1 MSALAVILGVV
12 GALAGL
18 AAAAGIGAGLRRLR
32 FDWPTVALVL
42 AGMGFYLV
50 YLGYTDIGERN
61 YDGPA
66 QLEYIQHIAERRE
79 LPPASKCLICHH
91 PPLYYLLGAGV
102 YAACKASRVVPPV
115 LGLQLFSL
123 LITLGF
129 VVYGAL
135 AARRL
140 LGEPR
145 AVRLVTAILLFWP
158 YAVHNSVRVHNDT
171 LVGALV
177 VAALYHAIAWHKDER
192 PRDLHAAAAFCALG
206 LLTKSSAYGMVA
218 ALLALVAAR
227 LLRPGGR
234 ILLLRRAGLAA
245 LLIVAAIGL
254 GGLRKPLSTPG
265 GSDGGGGLCHRVLG
279 SACDVHP
286 AGLME
291 NQPYNY
297 LYLDIEM
304 FLREPYVL
312 TDRDDTG
319 RQLFWNHLLKS
330 SLFGSHNKH
339 ADLETAYELNRHIA
353 SVMSALL
360 LALIAVMLVA
370 GASASRAGL
379 RRFAPPLV
387 ALASLVAFLAA
398 FRILLPAP
406 HHTDFRHAFP
416 ALAPAALLYAAALEH
431 LRRKDRALAPLG
443 TALCLAFL
451 ALSAL
456 YWAPKYELTTRLLR
470 RVVPVDLAS
479 LSRPVPEG
487 SPWDRDGNLLF
498 EGNHVLHIKV
508 PRRDV
513 REIDVTLDSN
523 DRYELT
529 LEAADGPRTVL
540 LGPGRTA
547 GMARYV
553 EALDPP
559 AHAVRE
565 IRLSALRGDRAY
577 SIGHLTLR

>member
-1 MSALAVILGVV
+1 MSVLGVILGILAV
-12 GALAGL
+12 LAGL
-18 AAAAGIGAGLRRLR
+18 AAAVGIGAGLRRLR
-32 FDWPTVALVL
+32 FDWPTVAIVL

-61 YDGPA
+61 YDGPT

-102 YAACKASRVVPPV
+102 YAACKASRIVPPV

-123 LITLGF
+123 LITLAF

-177 VAALYHAIAWHKDER
+177 VAALYHAIAWHRDER
-192 PRDLHAAAAFCALG
+192 PRDLYAAAAFCALG

-218 ALLALVAAR
+218 ALLALLAAR

-234 ILLLRRAGLAA
+234 LLLLRRAGVAVLVIA
-245 LLIVAAIGL
+245 AAIGL
-254 GGLRKPLSTPG
+254 NSLRKPG
-265 GSDGGGGLCHRVLG
+265 GTEGDSGLCHRVLG

-286 AGLME
+286 SGLME

-297 LYLDIEM
+297 LYLDIEI

-379 RRFAPPLV
+379 RRFAPPIV
-387 ALASLVAFLAA
+387 ALASIVAFLAA

-416 ALAPAALLYAAALEH
+416 ALAPAAILYAAALEH

-443 TALCLAFL
+443 AALCVAFL

-456 YWAPKYELTTRLLR
+456 YWAPKYDLAVRLLR
-470 RVVPVDLAS
+470 RAVPVELAS
-479 LSRPVPEG
+479 LSRLVPEG

-498 EGNHVLHIKV
+498 EGNHVLTIKV

-513 REIDVTLDSN
+513 QEIDVTLDSN
-523 DRYELT
+523 DVYELI
-529 LEAADGPRTVL
+529 LDAADGPRTLRV
-540 LGPGRTA
+540 GPSRRV
-547 GMARYV
+547 GMARYI
-553 EALDPP
+553 ETLDPP
-559 AHAVRE
+559 ARAVKE
-565 IRLSALRGDRAY
+565 IRLSAVRGDRAY